1 MKRKSDRRPNWAAA
15 PPCSRRCS
23 SSSPGVKK
31 SRSSTSQELHHLDQQ
46 DDLYLDITGEP
57 ASESMAGRLGH
68 AAPGS
73 GSGGGVLAHPP
84 RAAEASPKALLTR
97 LHATP

>member
-1 MKRKSDRRPNWAAA
+1 MKRKSERRPNWAAA

-46 DDLYLDITGEP
+46 DDLYLDITAFHGYC
-57 ASESMAGRLGH
+57 SNKGIQIIDYTLQFFDDFKT
-68 AAPGS
+68 
-73 GSGGGVLAHPP
+73 VD
-84 RAAEASPKALLTR
+84 LTC
-97 LHATP
+97 